1 MMRTLSFL
9 VVLVAA
15 GIIAYTWGKHKGQSE
30 NRTDIIENY
39 TFVKDIAELASL
51 EVQGTTTFNSTNVAK
66 DESGFGSSL
75 QKYFFE
81 NTVTMTVP
89 FTAKYGMD
97 LSADSLKL
105 QRINDTAVRIVLPRP
120 KLLSYELHLD
130 RLEANGTKGLFS
142 PTDEAFRQGLQKKL
156 YAQSRATLVG
166 NTMYLNRAQE
176 RVCKILSDYY
186 KTLGATTVCEFSAAG
201 RVLN

>member
-1 MMRTLSFL
+1 MIRALSFL

-15 GIIAYTWGKHKGQSE
+15 GIIAYTWGKHKGQQE
-30 NRTDIIENY
+30 NRTDIIQNY

-51 EVQGTTTFNSTNVAK
+51 EVQGTTTFNSTNVPK
-66 DESGFGSSL
+66 EEGFGSSL

-81 NTVTMTVP
+81 NTVSMTVP

-97 LSADSLKL
+97 LSRDSLKL
-105 QRINDTAVRIVLPRP
+105 QRINDTAVRIVMPRP

-130 RLEANGTKGLFS
+130 RLEANGKKGIFS

-156 YAQSRATLVG
+156 YAQSRATLVR
-166 NTMYLNRAQE
+166 NNLYLTRAQD
-176 RVCKILSDYY
+176 RVCAILSDYY
-186 KTLGATTVCEFSAAG
+186 KTLGATTVCVFAPAG
-201 RVLN
+201 KVLN

>member
-9 VVLVAA
+9 VVLLAA
-15 GIIAYTWGKHKGQSE
+15 GIIAYTWGKHKGQEE
-30 NRTDIIENY
+30 NRTDIIQNY

-51 EVQGTTTFNSTNVAK
+51 EVQGTTTFNSTNIPKEEKGVL
-66 DESGFGSSL
+66 SSW
-75 QKYFFE
+75 QAYFFE
-81 NTVTMTVP
+81 NTVSMTVP

-97 LSADSLKL
+97 LSKDSLKL

-130 RLEANGTKGLFS
+130 RLEANGKKGLFS

-156 YAQSRATLVG
+156 YTQSRSTLVA
-166 NTMYLNRAQE
+166 NNLYLNRAQD

-186 KTLGATTVCEFSAAG
+186 KTLGATTVCVFKGAD

>member
-1 MMRTLSFL
+1 MVRTISFL

-15 GIIAYTWGKHKGQSE
+15 GILAYTWGKHKGESE
-30 NRTDIIENY
+30 SRTDIVQNY

-51 EVQGTTTFNSTNVAK
+51 EVQGTTTFNRTNAPK
-66 DESGFGSSL
+66 EEGLLSSW

-81 NTVTMTVP
+81 NTVSMTVP

-97 LSADSLKL
+97 LSRDSLHL
-105 QRINDTAVRIVLPRP
+105 ERINDSTINVVLPQP

-130 RLEANGTKGLFS
+130 RLEANGRKGIFS
-142 PTDEAFRQGLQKKL
+142 PTDEAFRQELQKKL
-156 YAQSRATLVG
+156 YTQSRTTLVS
-166 NTMYLNRAQE
+166 NALYLKRAQE

-186 KTLGATTVCEFSAAG
+186 RTIGVNTVCAFGS
-201 RVLN
+201 VNKPLN